1 MMIVLFILALLS
13 LLLVWSLLEPYYLS
27 VERYTVTIPHL
38 PEGWKGQR
46 VALIADL
53 QVGMW
58 LANTATIKRAVKRII
73 KERPAVVLIA
83 GDFIYQGNER
93 AIAKAVTLLRP
104 LIEAGLP
111 CYSVLGN
118 HDFKMPE
125 KGSTK
130 NVRLAQNLRN
140 SLEAIGIRVLDN
152 EVVRLESSHD
162 EALYLVGV
170 AAYIPDLDKAAA
182 SVAEVPQ
189 DTARIVLMHHPRS
202 FLALP
207 PHSAPLALAGHTHGG
222 QFHLPGS
229 PVLKLLAEQEEDKV
243 LTSGWIDE
251 LGAEGN
257 RLYINRGIGF
267 SVVPLRLNCP
277 PELTLITL
285 T

>member
-1 MMIVLFILALLS
+1 MIIIFILALIS
-13 LLLVWSLLEPYYLS
+13 LLLVWSLLEPYYLA
-27 VERYTVTIPHL
+27 VEHYTVKIPHL
-38 PEGWKGQR
+38 PESWKGQR

-104 LIEAGLP
+104 LREAGLP
-111 CYSVLGN
+111 CYGVLGN
-118 HDFKMPE
+118 HDFKMPA

-130 NVRLAQNLRN
+130 NVRLAQNLRHH
-140 SLEAIGIRVLDN
+140 LEAIGIRVLDN
-152 EVVRLESSHD
+152 EVVELGLSHNA
-162 EALYLVGV
+162 ALYLVGV

-182 SVAEVPQ
+182 SVAEVPR
-189 DTARIVLMHHPRS
+189 DAARIVLMHHPRS

-207 PHSAPLALAGHTHGG
+207 PHSAPLAMAGHTHGG
-222 QFHLPGS
+222 QFRLPGS
-229 PVLKLLAEQEEDKV
+229 PVLKLLAKQEEDKV
-243 LTSGWIDE
+243 LTSGWIKGI
-251 LGAEGN
+251 GAEGN